1 MKVDNIPVEKVRQV
15 SHRDCSYYTNPELF
29 KDFVSFI
36 PSLTSFPDLI
46 EAKSKHSVDR
56 ALLHKV
62 VSSQY
67 SQCNTSAKTK
77 QNIALLEKDNTFT
90 VTTAHQPSLLTGPL
104 YYIYKI
110 LSTINLAQKL
120 TETYT
125 DFNIIPIFIV
135 GSEDHDF
142 EEINHLSLYGK
153 NITWQND
160 GIGSV
165 GHFSTDGL
173 KEVIEETI
181 EILGPN
187 SKAQTLLTDI
197 SGILAQSTNYQDFAF
212 KLTHRLFDHLG
223 LVIIVMDNPALK
235 KAFIP
240 IITEEILEGPSQQ
253 LVQKTQVSIE
263 AFLNFQPQAHA
274 RPINFFYTGDS
285 GRNRVL
291 LEEGNFKINN
301 TNLSFT
307 EDEIIN
313 EINNHPERFSPNV
326 VMRPLYQESILP
338 NLAYI
343 GGGGELAYWTERKT
357 QFEHFGVPMPML
369 IRRRSAMILTSGD
382 LKSMS
387 KLDITLQD
395 VFMEKRTLIERM
407 IQSDEHPDYL
417 LDEER
422 QAIEK
427 IFETVENK
435 VAKLDGSLRQS
446 VGSEKTKL
454 KKSLD
459 YLENKMKK
467 ALKQKESININRMDK
482 LQAKLF
488 PNGLQE
494 RHDNI
499 LQYISQYGEEIID
512 EMLPHCNP
520 LEKTFKVFT
529 MS

>member
-1 MKVDNIPVEKVRQV
+1 MKVDNIPIEQV
-15 SHRDCSYYTNPELF
+15 KQFSRRDCSYYLNPELF
-29 KDFVSFI
+29 KDFVSSI
-36 PSLTSFPDLI
+36 PSLSAFPELI
-46 EAKSKHSVDR
+46 KAKSKQSVDR
-56 ALLHKV
+56 ALLHQV

-67 SQCNTSAKTK
+67 SQCINSAKTK
-77 QNIALLEKDNTFT
+77 KNIALLGQDNTYT

-104 YYIYKI
+104 YYVYKI
-110 LSTINLAQKL
+110 LSTINLAQEL
-120 TETYT
+120 SETYT
-125 DFNIIPIFIV
+125 DVNIVPVFIV

-142 EEINHLSLYGK
+142 EEINHLSLFGK
-153 NITWQND
+153 NITWQNN

-173 KEVIEETI
+173 KEVIEESI

-187 SKAQTLLTDI
+187 SKAQSLLADI
-197 SGILAQSTNYQDFAF
+197 SDILSQSSNYQDFAF

-223 LVIIVMDNPALK
+223 LVIVVMDNPSLK
-235 KAFIP
+235 KAFSS

-253 LVQKTQVSIE
+253 LVQKTQVDISSS
-263 AFLNFQPQAHA
+263 LNFQPQAHA
-274 RPINFFYTGDS
+274 RPINFFYTEAH
-285 GRNRVL
+285 GRNRII
-291 LEEGNFKINN
+291 LEAGNFTINN

-307 EDEIIN
+307 KSEMIS

-326 VMRPLYQESILP
+326 VMRPLYQETILP

-395 VFMEKRTLIERM
+395 VFIEKKTLIERM
-407 IQSDEHPDYL
+407 IQSDDHPDYL

-422 QAIEK
+422 EALEK

-435 VAKLDGSLRQS
+435 VAKLDGSLKQS

-467 ALKQKESININRMDK
+467 ALKQKESININRLDK

-499 LQYISQYGEEIID
+499 LQYISQYGEEIIED
-512 EMLPHCNP
+512 MLPHCNP